1 MKKNLVLTLAVA
13 GVIAFATACSSK
25 DTTTPTTSAPAATE
39 KEADTTAAE
48 KEADTTAAEKEADTT
63 AAEKADEEAESTMT
77 GTISEIKD
85 FMFTLTSD
93 GDDYAFTFE
102 SDKKPEGLADV
113 KDGDTVTVT
122 YTSTVSTVD
131 AFTGTVVSVKA
142 AK

>member
-48 KEADTTAAEKEADTT
+48 KEADTTT
-63 AAEKADEEAESTMT
+63 AEKADEEAESTMT

-122 YTSTVSTVD
+122 YTGTVSTVD

>member
-25 DTTTPTTSAPAATE
+25 DTTTPTISAPAAT
-39 KEADTTAAE
+39 
-48 KEADTTAAEKEADTT
+48 EKEADTT

-122 YTSTVSTVD
+122 YTGTVSTVD

>member
-25 DTTTPTTSAPAATE
+25 DTTTPPTAAPAATE

-48 KEADTTAAEKEADTT
+48 KEANTT

-122 YTSTVSTVD
+122 YTGTVDTVD
-131 AFTGTVVSVKA
+131 AFSGTVVSVKA

>member
-25 DTTTPTTSAPAATE
+25 DTTTPTTSAPAAT
-39 KEADTTAAE
+39 E

-122 YTSTVSTVD
+122 YTGTVDTVD
-131 AFTGTVVSVKA
+131 AFSGTVVSVKA

>member
-25 DTTTPTTSAPAATE
+25 NTTTPTTAAPAAT
-39 KEADTTAAE
+39 E

-122 YTSTVSTVD
+122 YTGTVSTVD

>member
-25 DTTTPTTSAPAATE
+25 DTTTPTTSAPVAT
-39 KEADTTAAE
+39 E

-122 YTSTVSTVD
+122 YTGTVSTVD

>member
-25 DTTTPTTSAPAATE
+25 DTTTPTTSAPTATE

-48 KEADTTAAEKEADTT
+48 KEADTTAAEK
-63 AAEKADEEAESTMT
+63 AESTMT

-122 YTSTVSTVD
+122 YTGTVSTVD

>member
-25 DTTTPTTSAPAATE
+25 DTTAPTTSAPAAT
-39 KEADTTAAE
+39 E

-122 YTSTVSTVD
+122 YTGTVSTVD
-131 AFTGTVVSVKA
+131 AFTGTVVSVKT

>member
-25 DTTTPTTSAPAATE
+25 DTTTPTTSAPAAT
-39 KEADTTAAE
+39 E

-122 YTSTVSTVD
+122 YTGTVSTVD

>member
-25 DTTTPTTSAPAATE
+25 DTTTPTTSAPAAT
-39 KEADTTAAE
+39 E

-102 SDKKPEGLADV
+102 SDKKPEGLDDV

-122 YTSTVSTVD
+122 YTGTVSTVD

>member
-25 DTTTPTTSAPAATE
+25 DTTTPTISAPAVT
-39 KEADTTAAE
+39 E

-122 YTSTVSTVD
+122 YTGTVSTVD

>member
-48 KEADTTAAEKEADTT
+48 KAY
-63 AAEKADEEAESTMT
+63 EEAESTMT

-122 YTSTVSTVD
+122 YTGTVSTVD

>member
-25 DTTTPTTSAPAATE
+25 DTTTPTTSAPAAT
-39 KEADTTAAE
+39 E

-113 KDGDTVTVT
+113 KDGDIVTVT
-122 YTSTVSTVD
+122 YTGTVDTVD
-131 AFTGTVVSVKA
+131 AFSGTVVSVKA

>member
-48 KEADTTAAEKEADTT
+48 KEADTTAAEK
-63 AAEKADEEAESTMT
+63 ADEEAESTMT

-102 SDKKPEGLADV
+102 SSKKPEGLADV

-122 YTSTVSTVD
+122 YTGTVSTVD

>member
-48 KEADTTAAEKEADTT
+48 KEADTTT
-63 AAEKADEEAESTMT
+63 AEKADEEAESTMT

-122 YTSTVSTVD
+122 YTGTVDTVD
-131 AFTGTVVSVKA
+131 AFSGTVVSVKV

>member
-25 DTTTPTTSAPAATE
+25 DTTTPTTAAPAAT
-39 KEADTTAAE
+39 
-48 KEADTTAAEKEADTT
+48 EKEADTT

-113 KDGDTVTVT
+113 KDGDIVTVT
-122 YTSTVSTVD
+122 YTGTVSTVD

>member
-25 DTTTPTTSAPAATE
+25 DTTTPTTSAPAAT
-39 KEADTTAAE
+39 E

-122 YTSTVSTVD
+122 YTGTVSTVD
-131 AFTGTVVSVKA
+131 AFTGTVVSVKT

>member
-39 KEADTTAAE
+39 KEAN
-48 KEADTTAAEKEADTT
+48 TTAAEKEADTT

-122 YTSTVSTVD
+122 YTGTVSTVD

>member
-25 DTTTPTTSAPAATE
+25 DTTTPTTSAPAAT
-39 KEADTTAAE
+39 
-48 KEADTTAAEKEADTT
+48 EKEADTT

-122 YTSTVSTVD
+122 YTGTVSTVD
-131 AFTGTVVSVKA
+131 AFTRTVVSVKA

>member
-1 MKKNLVLTLAVA
+1 MPGFDLGGEIIMKKNLVLTLAVA

-48 KEADTTAAEKEADTT
+48 K
-63 AAEKADEEAESTMT
+63 ADEEAESTIT

-122 YTSTVSTVD
+122 YTGTVSTVD

>member
-25 DTTTPTTSAPAATE
+25 DTTTPTTSAPAAT
-39 KEADTTAAE
+39 E

>member
-25 DTTTPTTSAPAATE
+25 DTTTPTTAAPAATE

-48 KEADTTAAEKEADTT
+48 KEADTTT
-63 AAEKADEEAESTMT
+63 AEKADEEAESTMT

-122 YTSTVSTVD
+122 YTGTVSTVD

>member
-25 DTTTPTTSAPAATE
+25 DTTTPTTSAPAAT
-39 KEADTTAAE
+39 E

-113 KDGDTVTVT
+113 KDGDIVTVT
-122 YTSTVSTVD
+122 YTGTVSTVD

>member
-25 DTTTPTTSAPAATE
+25 DTTTPTTAAPAATE

-48 KEADTTAAEKEADTT
+48 KEADTTAAEK
-63 AAEKADEEAESTMT
+63 ADEETESTMT

-122 YTSTVSTVD
+122 YTGTVDTVD
-131 AFTGTVVSVKA
+131 AFSGTVVSVKA

>member
-25 DTTTPTTSAPAATE
+25 DTTTPTTSAPAST
-39 KEADTTAAE
+39 E

-122 YTSTVSTVD
+122 YTGTVSTVD

>member
-25 DTTTPTTSAPAATE
+25 DTTTPTTSAPAAT
-39 KEADTTAAE
+39 E

-122 YTSTVSTVD
+122 YTGTVSTVD
-131 AFTGTVVSVKA
+131 AFTGTIVSVKA